1 MEIPFAHWYP
11 AIDGRHSRRCF
22 QSRPV
27 EPELLAALAAIC
39 DGFRPYEEARAVL
52 VARPAGEVLRGVV
65 GSYGQVKGAPAYAA
79 LVGRTDSPYV
89 HERVGYTGEAVV
101 LEATSLGLATC
112 WVGGF
117 FRPEAAAR
125 LLGVAARERV
135 LAVIPFGYAAPRTRE
150 ESLMSGFV
158 RSHRRKPL
166 TDLVVPDA
174 SGDAGDPARWPGWVR
189 AALEAAR
196 LAPSAM
202 NRQPWRFAV
211 ESRSRTEA
219 GRPGGLETPAKV
231 GPPGGVETLAE
242 AGRPGDAERRGW
254 TITVSAAPGRD
265 TGGISRRLDC
275 GIAMLHIEVA
285 ALAHGV
291 RGSWEPLAPP
301 GVARFWP
308 R

>member
-1 MEIPFAHWYP
+1 MEIPSARWYR
-11 AIDGRHSRRCF
+11 AIGERHSRRRF
-22 QSRPV
+22 EPRPV
-27 EPELLAALAAIC
+27 EPALLARLVAVC
-39 DGFRPYEEARAVL
+39 EGFRPYDEARAVL
-52 VARPAGEVLRGVV
+52 VARPADEVLRGVV

-89 HERVGYTGEAVV
+89 HERLGYTGEAVV
-101 LEATSLGLATC
+101 LEATSLGLGTC

-117 FRPEAAAR
+117 FRPEVAAR
-125 LLGVAARERV
+125 LLGVAAGERV
-135 LAVIPFGYAAPRTRE
+135 MAVIPLGYPGPRSRE
-150 ESLMSGFV
+150 ESIMSGFV

-166 TDLVVPDA
+166 AELTARGAPGAV
-174 SGDAGDPARWPGWVR
+174 GDPARWPAWVR

-211 ESRSRTEA
+211 SAEPAAADSPA
-219 GRPGGLETPAKV
+219 GAENPAGVEGPGG
-231 GPPGGVETLAE
+231 
-242 AGRPGDAERRGW
+242 AERPAGAEGPVW
-254 TITVSAAPGRD
+254 TISVWVAGGRQ

-275 GIAMLHIEVA
+275 GIAMLHLEVA

-291 RGSWEPLAPP
+291 RGAWEPLPPP

>member
-1 MEIPFAHWYP
+1 MEP
-11 AIDGRHSRRCF
+11 G
-22 QSRPV
+22 V
-27 EPELLAALAAIC
+27 LARLAGVC

-52 VARPAGEVLRGVV
+52 VTRPADEVLRGVV

-79 LVGRTDSPYV
+79 LVGRTDSPYA

-101 LEATSLGLATC
+101 LEATSLGLGTC

-117 FRPEAAAR
+117 FRPEVAAR
-125 LLGVAARERV
+125 LLGVAAGERV
-135 LAVIPFGYAAPRTRE
+135 MAVIPLGYPGPRSRE
-150 ESLMSGFV
+150 ESIMSGFV

-166 TDLVVPDA
+166 AELVAGGAPGA
-174 SGDAGDPARWPGWVR
+174 AGDLARWPAWVR

-211 ESRSRTEA
+211 SAELPAARRPA
-219 GRPGGLETPAKV
+219 GLDSPVGADRPAGAGPAGDE
-231 GPPGGVETLAE
+231 GPV
-242 AGRPGDAERRGW
+242 W
-254 TITVSAAPGRD
+254 TITVYVTGWRD

-275 GIAMLHIEVA
+275 GIAMLHLEVA

-291 RGSWEPLAPP
+291 RGSWEPLPPP